1 MPSMIAMSNP
11 DGTYTGVYVHEPF
24 APQVLIGSYMQRGK
38 ARRMINLGD
47 LITLTGDPATCV
59 AYRRDHGQPLDQTDQ
74 FGPVN
79 LAAIIFQRDL
89 IAFDAGPLHEDFGE
103 SAKGLGE
110 TGGYHIIVHGR

>member
-59 AYRRDHGQPLDQTDQ
+59 AYRRDHGQPLDQTAPRRGTIEALLGTAQTRGCGTLYAMRPDNYWYSQ
-74 FGPVN
+74 PVGAEN
-79 LAAIIFQRDL
+79 RLVQIVLA
-89 IAFDAGPLHEDFGE
+89 
-103 SAKGLGE
+103 
-110 TGGYHIIVHGR
+110 